1 MLSSSAPATSR
12 KKYEPIIPKPLFYVS
27 LVVTILGALVIIY
40 RSYNISREFVQYGN
54 VFFPLR
60 LREGW
65 FMGMLQDLTDPQW
78 DSFRQ
83 FIPMLLIGAVIFVSI
98 SRAIR
103 HFIFPTNVKPIL
115 IYNIVFSIG
124 FVYFLYGNCSI
135 FLIAIAL
142 FNYGIGKVF
151 KKSKLNDLFSWLFNL
166 SILFTSKYYDGY
178 RFYNFFLPSYLE
190 SNRGVLSW
198 ETYFN
203 IMFCRLISYNMDYS
217 EQLRKVP
224 SDGISVKK
232 DEEKWSEY
240 RQRQESTLNV
250 EADFN
255 LLHYFAYLFY
265 VPLFVGGPVCGY
277 TAFISYVKYSTQ
289 KELSYKQLIWHTIRL
304 ISYIVLL
311 EIYLHL
317 FYTVGFNEKGLWK
330 SNSWVGPQASLAPF
344 DVGLW
349 SLWDGINPP
358 ENMNRCVN
366 NNYLVSDFW
375 RSWHRSLYLWIL
387 KYLYIPLGGSKSK
400 VWSVWIIFTFIA
412 LWHDLWWRWL
422 AWAWINCCLIILEAI
437 LMFFVF
443 PKIKWIENMRTNR
456 KYMFATLCGFGGA
469 VSIITLVIANLA
481 IMHGFADT
489 PLFIHQLFW
498 QSGGFVFL
506 GVALFYLM
514 FVVMVMIHV
523 RDLEKV
529 KGELF
534 LR

>member
-1 MLSSSAPATSR
+1 M
-12 KKYEPIIPKPLFYVS
+12 
-27 LVVTILGALVIIY
+27 
-40 RSYNISREFVQYGN
+40 
-54 VFFPLR
+54 
-60 LREGW
+60 
-65 FMGMLQDLTDPQW
+65 
-78 DSFRQ
+78 
-83 FIPMLLIGAVIFVSI
+83 
-98 SRAIR
+98 
-103 HFIFPTNVKPIL
+103 
-115 IYNIVFSIG
+115 
-124 FVYFLYGNCSI
+124 YFLYGNCSI

-344 DVGLW
+344 DVGCVGISTLTFMYMKFLIIWRLFRLW

-422 AWAWINCCLIILEAI
+422 AW
-437 LMFFVF
+437 
-443 PKIKWIENMRTNR
+443 
-456 KYMFATLCGFGGA
+456 
-469 VSIITLVIANLA
+469 
-481 IMHGFADT
+481 
-489 PLFIHQLFW
+489 
-498 QSGGFVFL
+498 
-506 GVALFYLM
+506 
-514 FVVMVMIHV
+514 
-523 RDLEKV
+523 
-529 KGELF
+529 
-534 LR
+534 